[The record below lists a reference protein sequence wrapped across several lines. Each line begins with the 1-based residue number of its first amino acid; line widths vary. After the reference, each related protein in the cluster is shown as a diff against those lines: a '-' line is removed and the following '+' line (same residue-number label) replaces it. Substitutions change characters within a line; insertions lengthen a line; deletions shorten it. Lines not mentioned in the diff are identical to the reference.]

1 LVDFSVIPLS
11 ELDFNTTR
19 TDAFSLSWLNSS
31 PILSFVSNDF
41 NLFIFISLSKSG
53 ELLLNGVII
62 AANKIIQTIIL
73 HDLCLAINEPNLY
86 ITFATILPPY
96 SYFYSVFHIF
106 YFSSLNKEEATL
118 NFPFLFACST
128 VLFWFYVICCIFF
141 KQ

>member
-1 LVDFSVIPLS
+1 PL
-11 ELDFNTTR
+11 
-19 TDAFSLSWLNSS
+19 
-31 PILSFVSNDF
+31 LSFVSNDF
-41 NLFIFISLSKSG
+41 NPLIFISLWKSG

-62 AANKIIQTIIL
+62 AANKITQTIIL
-73 HDLCLAINEPNLY
+73 HHLCLAINEPNLY
-86 ITFATILPPY
+86 KTVATILPPY
-96 SYFYSVFHIF
+96 AYFDSVFHIV